1 MPEVPSMGNDNIMAG
16 ASPMVANPRPMNK
29 DQRAALASGDIDA
42 ALALRGQV

>member
-1 MPEVPSMGNDNIMAG
+1 MAA
-16 ASPMVANPRPMNK
+16 ASPMVTNPRPMNK